1 MSCFPFSDLKL
12 DAERDLRDTGLPD
25 FPVVALNQLPYGTIK
40 LDRGVIFVTYSSLTA
55 KASGGRSRL
64 QQLVQWCST
73 QSNRNNST
81 TAAVSASSNPGDGG
95 GGAQAAAIEAT
106 SSAGID
112 GEVAAGKRKS
122 GSKPPPRK
130 RSKPGAPK
138 APPKGAS
145 SFEGLLL
152 FDESHKAKG
161 ASGGSRTGCAVGDLQ
176 TMLPNARVV
185 YCSATGVSE
194 PRHLSCKETILY
206 WAHLC
211 LYIQMVLLVSFLPQ
225 LRLILVAFVLFKY
238 MCICDF

>member
-1 MSCFPFSDLKL
+1 LLRSLDLKL

-73 QSNRNNST
+73 QSSNLN
-81 TAAVSASSNPGDGG
+81 AISASPNQAAEGG
-95 GGAQAAAIEAT
+95 GSVQAATETKSLEGQEEGGA
-106 SSAGID
+106 S
-112 GEVAAGKRKS
+112 KKKS

-130 RSKPGAPK
+130 RTKPGTPK

-194 PRHLSCKETILY
+194 PRHLSCKECILSMRIFISISTCSR
-206 WAHLC
+206 A
-211 LYIQMVLLVSFLPQ
+211 S
-225 LRLILVAFVLFKY
+225 AS
-238 MCICDF
+238 DA